1 MQKHKTTINQLVN
14 RFHQIGTAIALT
26 KMNV

>member
-1 MQKHKTTINQLVN
+1 MQKHKITINQSVN
-14 RFHQIGTAIALT
+14 KFHQIGTAIALT